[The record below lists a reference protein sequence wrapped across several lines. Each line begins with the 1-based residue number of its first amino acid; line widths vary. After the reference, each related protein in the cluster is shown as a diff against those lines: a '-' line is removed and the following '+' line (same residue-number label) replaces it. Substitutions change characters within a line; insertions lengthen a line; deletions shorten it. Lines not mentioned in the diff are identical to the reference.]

1 MTKEFPQFERCIRFA
16 SLTDTGMRRKNN
28 QDSLNSLVSSEETFW
43 RQRGHL
49 FLVADGMGAHA
60 AGELASKL
68 AADSIPHSY
77 SKDLDS
83 EPVAALQ
90 QAIIE
95 ANDIIFQ
102 RGQAN
107 LEFQGMGTTCSILL
121 LLPEGAVVAHVGDSR
136 IYRLRDGQLDQL
148 SFDHSLVWEMQAAG
162 RVSAEAAEMHL
173 PKNIITR
180 SLGPN
185 RTVQIDLE
193 GPFPI
198 LAGDVYLLCSDG
210 LTGPISDQQIGT
222 ILGCMPPEEAAR
234 TLIDMANL
242 RGGPDNISVIVAQV
256 DHPPVAQNDRD
267 RADSHSSKGV
277 PIAWIA
283 AAIFSLLAIAVSYW
297 MFVVPEA
304 PKLSDIKYAIPFALG
319 AIVAVIV
326 AVLKARD
333 HESEDPSV
341 MQPVRM
347 LGKAPHRSYDCK
359 PSINTAE
366 NFANMAA
373 ELKQTASQMELEVEW
388 QIYDSIMERAN
399 EAMSNHDFKN
409 GIFHYCEGISFL
421 YAAFKNRNAEEQTS
435 DSHVDLL

>member
-1 MTKEFPQFERCIRFA
+1 
-16 SLTDTGMRRKNN
+16 MRRKNN
-28 QDSLNSLVSSEETFW
+28 QDSLNFLVSSDETFW

-136 IYRLRDGQLDQL
+136 IYRLRNGQLDQL

-256 DHPPVAQNDRD
+256 DHPPVAQNNRD
-267 RADSHSSKGV
+267 RADNKPSKRP

-283 AAIFSLLAIAVSYW
+283 AAIFSLLAIAVYFW
-297 MFVVPEA
+297 VPE
-304 PKLSDIKYAIPFALG
+304 DDRKYVIPFGIG

-326 AVLKARD
+326 AILQARD
-333 HESEDPSV
+333 HESEETSV

-347 LGKAPHRSYDCK
+347 LGEAPHRSYDCK

>member
-28 QDSLNSLVSSEETFW
+28 QDSLNSLVSSDETFW

-68 AADSIPHSY
+68 AADSIPHYY

-83 EPVAALQ
+83 EPVVALR

-95 ANDIIFQ
+95 ANNIIFQ

-121 LLPEGAVVAHVGDSR
+121 LLPEGAIVAHVGDSR
-136 IYRLRDGQLDQL
+136 IYRLRNGQLDQL

-185 RTVQIDLE
+185 RSVQIDLE

-198 LAGDVYLLCSDG
+198 FPGDVYLLCSDG

-222 ILGCMPPEEAAR
+222 ILGCMPPEEATR

-242 RGGPDNISVIVAQV
+242 RGGPDNISVTVVQV
-256 DHPPVAQNDRD
+256 DHPPVAQSDRD
-267 RADSHSSKGV
+267 SADNNASKVCDSFCYWCNRRCYRRNTTGIGSWV
-277 PIAWIA
+277 RRHHCDATCKNAWG
-283 AAIFSLLAIAVSYW
+283 S
-297 MFVVPEA
+297 
-304 PKLSDIKYAIPFALG
+304 
-319 AIVAVIV
+319 
-326 AVLKARD
+326 
-333 HESEDPSV
+333 
-341 MQPVRM
+341 
-347 LGKAPHRSYDCK
+347 
-359 PSINTAE
+359 
-366 NFANMAA
+366 
-373 ELKQTASQMELEVEW
+373 TASQL
-388 QIYDSIMERAN
+388 
-399 EAMSNHDFKN
+399 
-409 GIFHYCEGISFL
+409 
-421 YAAFKNRNAEEQTS
+421 
-435 DSHVDLL
+435 

>member
-28 QDSLNSLVSSEETFW
+28 QDSLNSLVSSDETFW
-43 RQRGHL
+43 KQRGHL

-83 EPVAALQ
+83 EPVVALR
-90 QAIIE
+90 QAIID
-95 ANDIIFQ
+95 ANNIIFQ

-107 LEFQGMGTTCSILL
+107 LEFQGMGTTCTILL

-136 IYRLRDGQLDQL
+136 IYRLRNGQLDQL

-185 RTVQIDLE
+185 RAVQIDLE

-242 RGGPDNISVIVAQV
+242 RGGPDNISVIVVQV
-256 DHPPVAQNDRD
+256 DHPPVAQSNRG
-267 RADSHSSKGV
+267 DSEDNHSSKGR

-283 AAIFSLLAIAVSYW
+283 AAIFSFLAIAVLFLVREDP
-297 MFVVPEA
+297 M
-304 PKLSDIKYAIPFALG
+304 YAIPFGIG

-326 AVLKARD
+326 AILQALD
-333 HESEDPSV
+333 HGSEETS
-341 MQPVRM
+341 MIQPVRM
-347 LGKAPHRSYDCK
+347 LGGAPHRSYDCK

-366 NFANMAA
+366 NFENMAA
-373 ELKQTASQMELEVEW
+373 ELKQTANHMELEVEW
-388 QIYDSIMERAN
+388 QTYESIMERAS
-399 EAMSNHDFKN
+399 EAISNDDLKN
-409 GIFHYCEGISFL
+409 GIFHYCQGISFL
-421 YAAFKNRNAEEQTS
+421 YAAFKNRDSAEQTS